1 MRVAWVTHRA
11 FDDFGGAERAD
22 RQMLMRRPEDVQVTI
37 IRPGGVDEDL
47 SEYDRIVVAGL
58 YGFSSLELH
67 ILSRLKPIV
76 WSHDMQFT
84 GHWFY
89 DEAEIFIALNE
100 VHLGWEKEK
109 SRFKRTRLE
118 INPGWMDTA
127 QFDPDPRR
135 ALGHALWAH
144 RNIDHKGLDRA
155 IQWADE
161 THAELEILI
170 DRPHNEVLT
179 AMHRVQY
186 FVLLS
191 KIPDPGPF
199 AVMEAQL
206 AGCEL
211 VLDNVGSWSD
221 ADELREALN
230 NADKHFWG
238 LVCESQ

>member
-11 FDDFGGAERAD
+11 FDDFGGAEWAD
-22 RQMLMRRPEDVQVTI
+22 RQMLMRRPEDVQVTLV
-37 IRPGGVDEDL
+37 RPGGVDEDL
-47 SEYDRIVVAGL
+47 REYDRIVVAGL
-58 YGFSSLELH
+58 YGFSSLELR

-76 WSHDMQFT
+76 WAHDMQFT

-109 SRFKRTRLE
+109 SRFKRTQLE
-118 INPGWMDTA
+118 VNPGWMDTA
-127 QFDPDPRR
+127 DLQDEFPH
-135 ALGHALWAH
+135 LSNTALWAH

-161 THAELEILI
+161 TGTELEILM
-170 DRPHNEVLT
+170 DRPREDVIANMKVRES
-179 AMHRVQY
+179 

-191 KIPDPGPF
+191 KIRDPGPF

-206 AGCEL
+206 CGCKL
-211 VLDNVGSWSD
+211 VLDNVGSWAD
-221 ADELREALN
+221 TDELREALN
-230 NADKHFWG
+230 NADKHLWG
-238 LVCESQ
+238 LVCGSQ